1 MHQISLTR
9 RVINA
14 GAWSLASYGLSMV
27 IRLGTNL
34 LMTRL
39 LVPEMFGVM
48 AIAMLVMS
56 CLAMFSDL
64 GLNLSVIQSRRGGDP
79 DFLNTIWVT
88 KIIRGF
94 LLWSFALLVSLFLLS
109 GNRMGIIPIGS
120 VYANQS
126 LPFVIATVSI
136 NAIIAGL
143 QSTKLWEASRGL
155 AIGRNTGIDIIAQLA
170 GVLMMISWAAVDR
183 SIWVLVAGS
192 ICSTCVSALL
202 SHAYLQGVPNR
213 WQWDNSAFREIVHF
227 GKWIFLSSLLW
238 FFASS
243 SDRLVL
249 AGLIGTTLFGVY
261 TIAFMIF
268 NVVDQLLT
276 KIITDV
282 SYPALSEI
290 ARGRPSELKSTYYR
304 LYVPIAS
311 FAYFSSGLLTISSPV
326 LIGLLY
332 DRRYVDAGWM
342 LQILALALLTVPF
355 RLASQSFL
363 LFGGPKI
370 YSYIHAVR
378 LVALY
383 ISVPLGYYWFGLRGS
398 LFGTVLASFSI
409 IPMVIACAVKYG
421 LFDLRKEIL
430 LLPAVLVGVIAGIA
444 FNYTIE
450 LARAFSHFLY

>member
-1 MHQISLTR
+1 
-9 RVINA
+9 
-14 GAWSLASYGLSMV
+14 
-27 IRLGTNL
+27 
-34 LMTRL
+34 MTRL

-48 AIAMLVMS
+48 AIAMLVMFS
-56 CLAMFSDL
+56 LAMFSDL

-79 DFLNTIWVT
+79 AFLNTIWVT

-94 LLWSFALLVSLFLLS
+94 LLWTIALLVSLLLVFA
-109 GNRMGIIPIGS
+109 NRIGIVPIGS
-120 VYANQS
+120 VYANPS
-126 LPFVIATVSI
+126 LPFVIAIVSI
-136 NAIIAGL
+136 GAIISGL
-143 QSTKLWEASRGL
+143 SSTKAWEASRGL
-155 AIGRNTGIDIIAQLA
+155 AIGRNTRIDIMGQLA

-183 SIWVLVAGS
+183 SIWVLVAGGL
-192 ICSTCVSALL
+192 CSNCVSALL
-202 SHAYLQGVPNR
+202 SHVYLPGVPNR
-213 WQWDNSAFREIVHF
+213 WQWDNSAFQEIFHF

-249 AGLIGTTLFGVY
+249 AGLIGTTVFGVY
-261 TIAFMIF
+261 TIAFMSF
-268 NVVDQLLT
+268 SVVDQLLT

-290 ARGRPSELKSTYYR
+290 ARGRPGELKTTYYR

-311 FAYFSSGLLTISSPV
+311 FAYFCSGLLMISSPV

-332 DRRYVDAGWM
+332 DRRYADAGWM

-363 LFGGPKI
+363 LFGVPKI

-383 ISVPLGYYWFGLRGS
+383 VSMPLGFYWFGLRGS
-398 LFGTVLASFSI
+398 LLKSCWPIFQSSQ
-409 IPMVIACAVKYG
+409 
-421 LFDLRKEIL
+421 
-430 LLPAVLVGVIAGIA
+430 
-444 FNYTIE
+444 
-450 LARAFSHFLY
+450 